1 MATIRTCASCG
12 QPFVPRSQVPNQ
24 TYCSMPACQ
33 RARRQRWQ
41 HEKMANDPDY
51 RENQKRSQRAWHER
65 HPDYWQ
71 QYRNTTAKGGETKG
85 AHKRDQ
91 DSSYAGSVLP
101 NFPAGLYRIEAVL
114 QPSGATMDAWIVR
127 MTPVYLD
134 H

>member
-1 MATIRTCASCG
+1 MATIRTCACCG
-12 QPFVPRSQVPNQ
+12 QSFVPRSQVPNQ

-33 RARRQRWQ
+33 RARRRRWQ
-41 HEKMANDPDY
+41 HEKMESDPDY

-71 QYRNTTAKGGETKG
+71 QYRNTAAKGESTKDPR
-85 AHKRDQ
+85 KKSQ
-91 DSSYAGSVLP
+91 DSSYPDSLQAKLL
-101 NFPAGLYRIEAVL
+101 AGLYRIEPVL

-127 MTPVYLD
+127 ITPVYLD